1 VGTAALG
8 HRPPHHV
15 NPTKEDAVRT
25 KLRGL
30 VIVALLVVAALVPAS
45 AFATQNTNFGAVL
58 SGDQVVPGPGAPDG
72 SAVAAG
78 TLWPQR
84 PSHVCVGLGSV
95 QGAERP
101 FTAHIHHAPAG
112 QTGPIVSTIEFV
124 PFGGSSCGDIDK
136 TVLQDI
142 TRNFDQYY
150 LDIHTDE
157 FPDGAMRGQLQP
169 R

>member
-1 VGTAALG
+1 VT
-8 HRPPHHV
+8 
-15 NPTKEDAVRT
+15 T

-30 VIVALLVVAALVPAS
+30 IMIVAVLVVAALAPTP
-45 AFATQNTNFGAVL
+45 AFATQNTNFGATL
-58 SGDQVVPGPGAPDG
+58 SGDQVVPGPGAPDA

-84 PSHVCVGLGSV
+84 PSQVCIGFGSGV
-95 QGAERP
+95 EPP
-101 FTAHIHHAPAG
+101 FTAHIHQAPAG
-112 QTGPIVSTIEFV
+112 QTGPIVATIEFDT
-124 PFGGSSCGDIDK
+124 FFSSCGAIDK

-150 LDIHTDE
+150 LDIHTDQ

>member
-1 VGTAALG
+1 M
-8 HRPPHHV
+8 
-15 NPTKEDAVRT
+15 EDAVNTR
-25 KLRGL
+25 LRGL
-30 VIVALLVVAALVPAS
+30 VMIVALLVVAALTPTP
-45 AFATQNTNFGAVL
+45 AFATQNTNFGAAL

-95 QGAERP
+95 QGAQPP

-112 QTGPIVSTIEFV
+112 QTGPIVATLEFGT
-124 PFGGSSCGDIDK
+124 FGSSCGDIDK
-136 TVLQDI
+136 RVLQDI
-142 TRNFDQYY
+142 TSNFDQYY

>member
-1 VGTAALG
+1 
-8 HRPPHHV
+8 V
-15 NPTKEDAVRT
+15 NTR
-25 KLRGL
+25 LRGL
-30 VIVALLVVAALVPAS
+30 VMILAVLVFSALAPTP
-45 AFATQNTNFGAVL
+45 AFATQNTNFGAAL
-58 SGDQVVPGPGAPDG
+58 TGDQVVLGPGAPDG

-84 PSHVCVGLGSV
+84 PSHVCIGLGSV
-95 QGAERP
+95 QGAVPP
-101 FTAHIHHAPAG
+101 FTAHIHHAPRA
-112 QTGPIVSTIEFV
+112 QTGPIVATVQFDT
-124 PFGGSSCGDIDK
+124 FAGACGDIDK
-136 TVLQDI
+136 NVLQDI